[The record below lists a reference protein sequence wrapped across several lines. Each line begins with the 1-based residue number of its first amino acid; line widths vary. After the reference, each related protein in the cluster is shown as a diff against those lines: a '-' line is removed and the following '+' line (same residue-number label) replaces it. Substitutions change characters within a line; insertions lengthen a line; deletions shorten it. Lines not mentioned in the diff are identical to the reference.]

1 MTIDHRRM
9 SLILPGKVAG
19 GSGEMSQTEMMM
31 SGLRQEGDWDLVVA
45 GG

>member
-9 SLILPGKVAG
+9 SLILPGKVEG
-19 GSGEMSQTEMMM
+19 GSCELYQTEMMR
-31 SGLRQEGDWDLVVA
+31 SGLRQEGEWDLVVA